1 MNYVNQTNKWEL
13 IRYPIP
19 DIFLHALD
27 ELKSGTLV
35 IWTDLDRIIPT
46 NTLNSNEIAKGK
58 FLEQMGKSQTAL
70 VYDFS

>member
-1 MNYVNQTNKWEL
+1 MGTYSLSNSRH
-13 IRYPIP
+13 I
-19 DIFLHALD
+19 LHALD

-58 FLEQMGKSQTAL
+58 FLEQMEKSDSTCL
-70 VYDFS
+70 